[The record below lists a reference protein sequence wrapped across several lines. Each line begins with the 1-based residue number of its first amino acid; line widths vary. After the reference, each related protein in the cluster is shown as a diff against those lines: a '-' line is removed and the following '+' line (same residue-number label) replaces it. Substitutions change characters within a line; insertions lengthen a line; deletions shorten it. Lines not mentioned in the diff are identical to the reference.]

1 MAQPTRCDGHVG
13 RRRLSHNN
21 LRRTQWRRRLRAR
34 RRRPRRSGNSSSE
47 FGGARV
53 EHPFFSVLNP
63 FFQFSSCRSPE
74 THRAPGASPRS
85 EKRQRPGRRARR
97 QSAPGRRATHSQS
110 TTTER
115 GDYRWRRRLKAR
127 RRRRRRR
134 DNFRRFA
141 IKGGVR
147 FARPLFLHPRQLP
160 TPNSQHASSVDFGNS
175 IGSWNG
181 EWGVENWEL
190 GIGR

>member
-53 EHPFFSVLNP
+53 EHPFFL
-63 FFQFSSCRSPE
+63 SCRSPE
-74 THRAPGASPRS
+74 TRRAPGASPRS

-141 IKGGVR
+141 TKGGVR
-147 FARPLFLHPRQLP
+147 FARPPFFTPP
-160 TPNSQHASSVDFGNS
+160 STPNSKLPGLRKFD
-175 IGSWNG
+175 G
-181 EWGVENWEL
+181 ELEVESWEL
-190 GIGR
+190 V